1 MGLFAPDKY
10 FSSITSIDVEW
21 DLLRV
26 HLDHVLLDID
36 NTLLRRDNHDVP
48 LAVRQWLVRAR
59 QKGIKLCLLSNNF
72 HDSVFDLACELDLPI
87 VAKAMKPLPFG
98 YARAMKLIDGA
109 RENTVMVGDQ
119 LFTDVVGAHTFGI
132 TAYLVRPLVEEDL
145 KHTLM
150 LRRVE
155 RVLLGNRVPDEE
167 PRSRIEPVFD
177 VESPKN

>member
-10 FSSITSIDVEW
+10 FSSVTSIDVEW

-36 NTLLRRDNHDVP
+36 NTLLRRDNHEVP
-48 LAVRQWLVRAR
+48 LAVQQWLAKAG
-59 QKGIKLCLLSNNF
+59 QKGVKLCLLSNNF
-72 HDSVFDLACELDLPI
+72 HDSVFDLARDLDLPI
-87 VAKAMKPLPFG
+87 VAKAMKPLPLG
-98 YARAMKLIDGA
+98 YARAMKLIEGS

-119 LFTDVVGAHTFGI
+119 LFTDVVGAHAFGI
-132 TAYLVRPLVEEDL
+132 TAYMVCPLVEEDL

-167 PRSRIEPVFD
+167 PRGGIEPVFGI
-177 VESPKN
+177 ESPQK